1 MYFHTGIYAMIDL
14 YGQCVQISI
23 YDEVYQGSQ
32 VVQIPGT
39 EQTVVDA
46 VPVTDATT
54 EGTSTGMCLKQ
65 KKIPNVILPKKK
77 ETSITSGKYCLINF
91 I

>member
-1 MYFHTGIYAMIDL
+1 MIDL

-23 YDEVYQGSQ
+23 YDEVYQGTQ
-32 VVQIPGT
+32 VVQMPGT

-65 KKIPNVILPKKK
+65 KKSQMSFYQKKK
-77 ETSITSGKYCLINF
+77 QKQV
-91 I
+91 